1 LEDSMEDDLPL
12 SVRRKRPVQASLEEE
27 DQPVSK
33 RKKSPEPDMEEED
46 LPLSKRRSMKR
57 GNGGSQEVAGSLQH
71 LLLPDEVWLTILQ
84 HLPPC
89 SLLAAGATCRRLLHL
104 AREPALWP
112 ALAVDWQAIKAQEEG
127 QTKAVDL
134 VIKRATRLRTLTINN
149 RKYEQIKSSV
159 VASVARRA
167 GPSLRHLLL
176 SPEVVVSNSAVA
188 QLASLASLT
197 SLELPGDWIK
207 TAGAQAI
214 ASLTLLTSLKIPG
227 AEQLTTSD
235 LTTIVSSLPL
245 LRTLDISDAKKGAS
259 DGVVVALARSA
270 PLLEHLAM
278 EECERV
284 TGKGIKALAEGC
296 PKLRHLALDGC
307 YQVND
312 PAMVKVATA
321 CTALTFL
328 SLGLCSTIK
337 DTTLRALAQH
347 CHHLQHLNLFGCAYI
362 SERGVARLVEALGPR
377 SLTYLSIRG
386 MLGLGQAASEKLARD
401 WPSIEV
407 VHTFLPKPVRDRAKK
422 F

>member
-1 LEDSMEDDLPL
+1 M
-12 SVRRKRPVQASLEEE
+12 
-27 DQPVSK
+27 
-33 RKKSPEPDMEEED
+33 
-46 LPLSKRRSMKR
+46 
-57 GNGGSQEVAGSLQH
+57 G
-71 LLLPDEVWLTILQ
+71 
-84 HLPPC
+84 
-89 SLLAAGATCRRLLHL
+89 
-104 AREPALWP
+104 
-112 ALAVDWQAIKAQEEG
+112 
-127 QTKAVDL
+127 
-134 VIKRATRLRTLTINN
+134 
-149 RKYEQIKSSV
+149 
-159 VASVARRA
+159 
-167 GPSLRHLLL
+167 
-176 SPEVVVSNSAVA
+176 
-188 QLASLASLT
+188 
-197 SLELPGDWIK
+197 
-207 TAGAQAI
+207 
-214 ASLTLLTSLKIPG
+214 
-227 AEQLTTSD
+227 
-235 LTTIVSSLPL
+235 IVPN
-245 LRTLDISDAKKGAS
+245 
-259 DGVVVALARSA
+259 GVVVALARSA

>member
-1 LEDSMEDDLPL
+1 
-12 SVRRKRPVQASLEEE
+12 
-27 DQPVSK
+27 
-33 RKKSPEPDMEEED
+33 MEEED
-46 LPLSKRRSMKR
+46 LPLSKRKAMKR
-57 GNGGSQEVAGSLQH
+57 ANTWSQEATSSLEH
-71 LLLPDEVWLTILQ
+71 LLLPDEVWLAILQ
-84 HLPPC
+84 HLPHR
-89 SLLAAGATCRRLLHL
+89 SLLAAAATCRRLLHL
-104 AREPALWP
+104 AREPALWL
-112 ALAVDWQAIKAQEEG
+112 ALAIDWQAIKAQEDG
-127 QTKAVDL
+127 RTRAVDL
-134 VIKRATRLRTLTINN
+134 AVRRATRLHTLTINN

-159 VASVARRA
+159 VAGVARRA
-167 GPSLRHLLL
+167 GPTLRHLLL

-214 ASLTLLTSLKIPG
+214 ASLTLLTFLKIPG

-235 LTTIVSSLPL
+235 LITIVSSLPL

-259 DGVVVALARSA
+259 DGVVTALARSA

-278 EECERV
+278 EDCERV
-284 TGKGIKALAEGC
+284 TGKGVKALAEGC
-296 PKLRHLALDGC
+296 PNLRHLALDGC

-337 DTTLRALAQH
+337 DTTLRALAAH
-347 CHHLQHLNLFGCAYI
+347 CLNLQHLNLFGCAYI

-377 SLTYLSIRG
+377 ALTYLSIRG
-386 MLGLGQAASEKLARD
+386 MLGLGQAASERLARD
-401 WPSIEV
+401 WPGIEV